1 MDALNESLRA
11 CQTNPSESNLPK
23 FEEFVSVCAWC
34 GKWRSGDNWFG
45 APIPKGKR
53 SHGICPEC
61 YKKFNAGV
69 PYDEVTKTWLE

>member
-1 MDALNESLRA
+1 MMTEEVKRLIKENIEVFK
-11 CQTNPSESNLPK
+11 PK